1 MRIRRR
7 GEPAGQAGTGSA
19 TTGSAGTGPAT
30 TGPATTGPGGAQ
42 ASHGGLI
49 AGPGCVRHRLRA
61 DAARNRDAI
70 VAAAREMFAAQGLS
84 ASLEEIAAR
93 AGVGIGTLY
102 RRFPTRRELIAAALA
117 GRVAEYAAAAERGR
131 AADDAWAGLVGFV
144 ERTCELQA
152 SDRGLAELLA
162 GTRPEDE
169 DVARLLCA
177 VSGDVDAMIGR
188 AKADGML
195 RADFTREDL
204 TLVLIAAGA
213 VVHVP
218 GAGAP
223 DAWRRFL
230 ELTMQGFQDHVIHPQ
245 R

>member
-7 GEPAGQAGTGSA
+7 GEPPGPPGQPG
-19 TTGSAGTGPAT
+19 
-30 TGPATTGPGGAQ
+30 TGPGGAGRQ
-42 ASHGGLI
+42 EQGDRGGLI

-70 VAAAREMFAAQGLS
+70 VAAAKEVFAAQGLS

-102 RRFPTRRELIAAALA
+102 RRFPARRDLIAAALA
-117 GRVAEYAAAAERGR
+117 CQVAEYAAAAERGR
-131 AADDAWAGLVGFV
+131 AAGDAWAGLAGFV

-162 GTRPEDE
+162 GAQPADRADRADAADRADE
-169 DVARLLCA
+169 EVARLLCA
-177 VSGDVDAMIGR
+177 AAGDVDAMIGR
-188 AKADGML
+188 AKAEGGL
-195 RADFTREDL
+195 RADFTSADL

-213 VVHVP
+213 VMHV
-218 GAGAP
+218 GRADAP

-230 ELTMQGFQDHVIHPQ
+230 ELTMEGFHAIHAQ

>member
-7 GEPAGQAGTGSA
+7 GEPAGPAGTGQAGTGSA
-19 TTGSAGTGPAT
+19 GTGQAGTGSADTA
-30 TGPATTGPGGAQ
+30 PGGAQ
-42 ASHGGLI
+42 ATHGGLI

-102 RRFPTRRELIAAALA
+102 RRFPARRELIAAALA
-117 GRVAEYAAAAERGR
+117 GRVAEYAAAAERGL

-162 GTRPEDE
+162 GARLEDDE
-169 DVARLLCA
+169 LARLLRD
-177 VSGDVDAMIGR
+177 VTGDVDAMIGR
-188 AKADGML
+188 AKADGTL
-195 RADFTREDL
+195 RADFTRDDL

-213 VVHVP
+213 VVHV
-218 GAGAP
+218 AGAP
-223 DAWRRFL
+223 AAWRRFL
-230 ELTMQGFQDHVIHPQ
+230 ALTMEGFQDHALHSQ